1 MRKVIRYNLIENPTT
16 TPAYVE
22 ISKGGWHK
30 NPQDNSFIGIG
41 EIVGGEDGLVT
52 VFETKEELL
61 SYLNSY
67 TSDWT
72 EQLTLASEI
81 VKFDAVVEASRLWSL
96 L

>member
-1 MRKVIRYNLIENPTT
+1 MRKVFTYNLIENPTT
-16 TPAYVE
+16 TPTYVE

>member
-1 MRKVIRYNLIENPTT
+1 MRKVFTYNLIENPTT

-22 ISKGGWHK
+22 ISKGGWHQ
-30 NPQDNSFIGIG
+30 NPKDNSFIGIG
-41 EIVGGEDGLVT
+41 EITGEENGLVK

-67 TSDWT
+67 TLDWT
-72 EQLTLASEI
+72 EQLTLTSEI
-81 VKFDAVVEASRLWSL
+81 VRFDATIEASRLWSL